1 METDAD
7 FDQICRL
14 VRTVSLRA
22 IPSWLA
28 LFLRA
33 QEQADFLDANAAEA
47 TARP

>member
-1 METDAD
+1 METDAG

-14 VRTVSLRA
+14 VLSLEA
-22 IPSWLA
+22 IPNWQA

-33 QEQADFLDANAAEA
+33 QEQADFLDVNAAEA